1 MDKQPFQDYWD
12 KNQCW
17 GCGKNEHGLQIKSY
31 WDENESV
38 CIWKPHKH
46 HKAGPAH
53 ILNGGIIGT
62 LIDCHSICTAIANEY
77 KLEERELDSKP
88 LIWCVTASLKVDY
101 YLPTPI
107 DEILTIKAK
116 IKEKIGR
123 KTIIECSVFSKGKN
137 TAEGEVLAIRVNP
150 YDWFNA

>member
-46 HKAGPAH
+46 HKAGPSH

-101 YLPTPI
+101 YLRVICLSVKWPANYVELPKC
-107 DEILTIKAK
+107 DAQN
-116 IKEKIGR
+116 R
-123 KTIIECSVFSKGKN
+123 KNDK
-137 TAEGEVLAIRVNP
+137 
-150 YDWFNA
+150 